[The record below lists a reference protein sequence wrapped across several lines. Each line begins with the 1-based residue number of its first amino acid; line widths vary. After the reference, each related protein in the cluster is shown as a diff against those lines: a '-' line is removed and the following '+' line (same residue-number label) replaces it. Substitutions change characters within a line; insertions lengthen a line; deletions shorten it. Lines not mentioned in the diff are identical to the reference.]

1 MRWSPAKCS
10 RRWGWLWQMQQKEGE
25 RKQEELEAA
34 LLLRRETQ
42 QEVRFRALQILAE
55 SPCKLTTFLPRENI
69 QGLRREKTAKK
80 PQKKQKLNNTVISCV
95 WPCLRKQDFCRQH
108 EGKKWLSYLKNKSL
122 ISRKTLTSMRHQFV
136 LWEAER
142 NHKPWWASRLSRFW
156 LVQCEMLL
164 LSPGLSSWIWWR
176 GRTPFYFCFTLR

>member
-1 MRWSPAKCS
+1 M
-10 RRWGWLWQMQQKEGE
+10 
-25 RKQEELEAA
+25 
-34 LLLRRETQ
+34 Q
-42 QEVRFRALQILAE
+42 QEVRMALTDAAKRRRKKTRGIRSCSPLATGNAAGGSVQ
-55 SPCKLTTFLPRENI
+55 SPADPRWVSLQAHNFSSKRKHPRLEEGKNSK
-69 QGLRREKTAKK
+69 KT
-80 PQKKQKLNNTVISCV
+80 PKKQKLNNTVISCV